1 LEHLRCLGCPG
12 TPTAREATE
21 QAPLT
26 VVCYKKGVSGAT
38 ASHLPKNLKSPKISK
53 KSLTNLTVSVVI
65 SRSLKPVKISYA
77 NGRVS
82 VRIFYKNNIICFY
95 LLAYFFVFNFDIQNF
110 QCGERPT
117 RGVEE
122 DGQHPSVFA

>member
-1 LEHLRCLGCPG
+1 MVLGVMC
-12 TPTAREATE
+12 
-21 QAPLT
+21 
-26 VVCYKKGVSGAT
+26 VCIIIVVSGAT
-38 ASHLPKNLKSPKISK
+38 ISHPPKNLLQ